1 MAHETFLNTVQTTKA
16 ITIIAT
22 AKTIRKVLVSSAME
36 LALFAPVQCA
46 HSGYSPRQLILACGA
61 RTVSTSIQDATAS
74 GGISGRLSITLSTKP
89 KSLAIS
95 AVIK

>member
-1 MAHETFLNTVQTTKA
+1 MGSLTRSISVKSFQVVCSRLCPKDEALVRGKLAEGIGRLSEIELSKKLNPGGRLQTG
-16 ITIIAT
+16 TI
-22 AKTIRKVLVSSAME
+22 LW
-36 LALFAPVQCA
+36 
-46 HSGYSPRQLILACGA
+46 GYPSRRG
-61 RTVSTSIQDATAS
+61 

>member
-1 MAHETFLNTVQTTKA
+1 MDLPADPSHCSAKSFQVVRAWSFGRKSQLSLPKTHPHELMVK
-16 ITIIAT
+16 
-22 AKTIRKVLVSSAME
+22 
-36 LALFAPVQCA
+36 
-46 HSGYSPRQLILACGA
+46 Y
-61 RTVSTSIQDATAS
+61 TSIHDATAS

>member
-1 MAHETFLNTVQTTKA
+1 VVDQRGK
-16 ITIIAT
+16 
-22 AKTIRKVLVSSAME
+22 RCR
-36 LALFAPVQCA
+36 APW
-46 HSGYSPRQLILACGA
+46 RGA
-61 RTVSTSIQDATAS
+61 RRHKNFVTTNEQREPSRLKARFCHAIQDTTAS

>member
-1 MAHETFLNTVQTTKA
+1 MSALGQKRTYAVQQIA
-16 ITIIAT
+16 GYSIT
-22 AKTIRKVLVSSAME
+22 SSAIE
-36 LALFAPVQCA
+36 STPDGTSL
-46 HSGYSPRQLILACGA
+46 SPSKASHWAKCGRVVA
-61 RTVSTSIQDATAS
+61 GAGRTVPRAKSIQDTTAS